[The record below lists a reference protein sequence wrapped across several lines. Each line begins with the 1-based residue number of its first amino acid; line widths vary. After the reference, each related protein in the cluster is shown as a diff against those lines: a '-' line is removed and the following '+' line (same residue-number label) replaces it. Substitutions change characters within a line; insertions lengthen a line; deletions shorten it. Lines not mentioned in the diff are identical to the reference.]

1 METFDQKILFEL
13 IKEKLPAH
21 SSLVHELA
29 EMLDVSTDS
38 AYRRLRGQTK
48 VSLEEAVS
56 LARRFGLS
64 LDAMFHHTENSF
76 PFTYRA
82 LNYNIKDMESYY
94 RGVLM
99 EFDKADMIEDNLKV
113 YYATKDI
120 PMFHIF
126 GFPELAAFRLFFW
139 QKTIYGETEYKG
151 KTFSLDAADSPVIN
165 IGKQMMNKYIKI
177 PSLEIWSDEI
187 MNSTINP
194 ILYYYESGAIEKR
207 KVALRLLDQIDEF
220 LIHMRKQ
227 AELGGKFLPGQDGP
241 LYPGNFE
248 MYYNEVTLT
257 NNTIVVNTGTKQHA
271 YLVQSGIDYLLT
283 DNPIFCTRTQGWIE
297 NLTRKSVKISTQ
309 AEKFRQKYF
318 ARVHRQVD
326 RARDQIR

>member
-1 METFDQKILFEL
+1 MESFDQKVLFEL
-13 IKEKLPAH
+13 IKEKLPSHA
-21 SSLVHELA
+21 SLVHELA

-48 VSLEEAVS
+48 VSLEEAVL
-56 LARRFGLS
+56 LARKFTLS

-82 LNYNIKDMESYY
+82 LNYNIDDLESYY

-99 EFDKADMIEDNLKV
+99 EFDQVSLMDDVKV
-113 YYATKDI
+113 FYATKDI

-126 GFPELAAFRLFFW
+126 AFPELAAFRLFFW
-139 QKTIYGETEYKG
+139 KQAIYDADEYKER
-151 KTFSLDAADSPVIN
+151 TFSLEEANSPVIN
-165 IGKQMMNKYIKI
+165 IGKQVMMRYVKI

-187 MNSTINP
+187 MNSMINP
-194 ILYYYESGAIEKR
+194 ILYYYESGVIERR

-220 LIHMRKQ
+220 LIHLKKQ
-227 AELGGKFLPGQDGP
+227 AELGGKFLPGQEGP

-248 MYYNEVTLT
+248 MYYNEVTLP
-257 NNTIVVNTGTKQHA
+257 NNTIVVNTPDKQRA

-283 DNPIFCTRTQGWIE
+283 DNPTFCIRTKAWIE